1 MKKRWKEKRRF
12 DKKWLEKWIK
22 QHQIREVRRE
32 DLMKWD
38 EVTKRVQIN
47 IYNEVVKVNKK
58 WIIK

>member
-1 MKKRWKEKRRF
+1 MTWEVNKTTSNKRSEKRRF
-12 DKKWLEKWIK
+12 DEM
-22 QHQIREVRRE
+22 R
-32 DLMKWD
+32 WD